1 MLCSHDTASRESVKA
16 FRSKSTVQERPSASQ
31 QIASGGTQSSSSN
44 NVVSLPMQQQPVSP
58 PIPRRRGR
66 TRKRPIDPAAAM
78 QALQPSADPLIG
90 AGIIASDAALPSSSI
105 VNSPDSTAQ
114 QRKGGVKELDWL
126 WINGDLP
133 KVPVA
138 LSSYLPALSAR
149 VHNSN

>member
-1 MLCSHDTASRESVKA
+1 MLCSHDTAARESVKA
-16 FRSKSTVQERPSASQ
+16 FRSKSTVRERSSASQ
-31 QIASGGTQSSSSN
+31 QMASGGTQSSSSR
-44 NVVSLPMQQQPVSP
+44 NVVSLPMQQQTDPLH
-58 PIPRRRGR
+58 IPRRRGR
-66 TRKRPIDPAAAM
+66 PRKGPIDPAAAR

-90 AGIIASDAALPSSSI
+90 AGNMASDAALPSSSI
-105 VNSPDSTAQ
+105 VTSPASTAQ